1 MKFIN
6 KFKIP
11 LICLIAFAVAAYFFL
26 NNSREKQSLDGE
38 GFRNL
43 KVEAYKQKEGW
54 GYRIYQDT
62 SVIIEQAYLPGV
74 PGTKSFVSENLAL
87 QTGKLVESKLLKGI
101 FPPSVSLKELDSLG
115 VDYKE

>member
-1 MKFIN
+1 M
-6 KFKIP
+6 
-11 LICLIAFAVAAYFFL
+11 LAFAVAAYFFL
-26 NNSREKQSLDGE
+26 GNSRDKESLNSE